1 MNSMIL
7 EFGISHVIDKWV
19 CVMFNFHPRTMHVFK
34 DNAIDDNNNVIRSI
48 YQILIIDDIGLK
60 WMVNVEKFMI
70 VAKNLSKSLQNII
83 LMPKAMAFIVKAL
96 SML

>member
-1 MNSMIL
+1 
-7 EFGISHVIDKWV
+7 
-19 CVMFNFHPRTMHVFK
+19 MHVFK
-34 DNAIDDNNNVIRSI
+34 DNAYDDNNNVIRSI

-70 VAKNLSKSLQNII
+70 VAKNLSKSPQNII

>member
-1 MNSMIL
+1 
-7 EFGISHVIDKWV
+7 
-19 CVMFNFHPRTMHVFK
+19 MHVFK